1 MRALCQKESVLNVGV
16 LSLSLSLSLSPP
28 SALSTLW
35 SFSAMMLFILL
46 RNSVGC
52 LVGSLGWLATMV
64 HFFSTGIAWRVFLR
78 SSDKCIV
85 FYIRKLGGISVWVYC
100 YVQQA
105 ATTTLTHPLQHKPS
119 HCHIWIS
126 PQSITTHNKHTCMH
140 THAEWLLLRTYVDK
154 GAVSVYTSG

>member
-1 MRALCQKESVLNVGV
+1 MRALCQKQSALNVGI
-16 LSLSLSLSLSPP
+16 LSLSLSPP
-28 SALSTLW
+28 SPLSTLW

-78 SSDKCIV
+78 SSDKSIV

-105 ATTTLTHPLQHKPS
+105 ATTSLTHPLPINL
-119 HCHIWIS
+119 HIAIYGYPLSQS
-126 PQSITTHNKHTCMH
+126 PHTMSIHACTHMLNGCCCARM
-140 THAEWLLLRTYVDK
+140 
-154 GAVSVYTSG
+154 